1 MSQSRMG
8 SITETLINVAIGF
21 VISFGANL
29 IILPMFGH
37 GSPGFLN
44 NLRMTA
50 VFTVLS
56 IVRGYVIRRW
66 FNQRIVDLANK
77 IVVAQ

>member
-1 MSQSRMG
+1 MSQTRSG
-8 SITETLINVAIGF
+8 SMVETLINVAIGF
-21 VISFGANL
+21 VISFFANMA
-29 IILPMFGH
+29 ILPLFGH

-44 NLRMTA
+44 NLGMTA

-66 FNQRIVDLANK
+66 FNQRIVAFANK
-77 IVVAQ
+77 S

>member
-1 MSQSRMG
+1 M
-8 SITETLINVAIGF
+8 ETLINVAIGF

-44 NLRMTA
+44 NLGMTA

-56 IVRGYVIRRW
+56 IVRGYVLRRW
-66 FNQRIVDLANK
+66 FNSMIVKAADRIAS
-77 IVVAQ
+77 